1 MKLSSSPLS
10 GVYIIQGEA
19 VRDHR
24 GMFQRLFCDQELSDV
39 VGPRNIVQINLSKT
53 MKVGTVRGLHY
64 QRPPF
69 MEMKLVRCLRGR
81 IWDVVVDLRAN
92 SPTFLHWH
100 SEELSLENG
109 RMIVIP
115 EGCAHGFQVLEAE
128 SELLY
133 LHTEHYKVDGEEGI
147 RYDDILLGIH
157 WPVSVTDVSHRDL
170 NHPLLRSDFC
180 GLSV

>member
-1 MKLSSSPLS
+1 MKLSPTPIS
-10 GVYIIQGEA
+10 GVYVIQGEP

-24 GMFQRLFCDQELSDV
+24 GMFQRLFCDQELADA
-39 VGPRNIVQINLSKT
+39 VGPRHIVQINHSKT
-53 MKVGTVRGLHY
+53 MQVGTVRGLHY

-92 SPTFLHWH
+92 SPTFLRWH
-100 SEELSLENG
+100 SEELSFENG

-133 LHTEHYKVDGEEGI
+133 LHTEHYKFEAEAGI
-147 RYDDILLGIH
+147 RYDESLLGIN
-157 WPVSVTDVSHRDL
+157 WPVGVTDISQRDL
-170 NHPLLRSDFC
+170 NHPLLSPDFC